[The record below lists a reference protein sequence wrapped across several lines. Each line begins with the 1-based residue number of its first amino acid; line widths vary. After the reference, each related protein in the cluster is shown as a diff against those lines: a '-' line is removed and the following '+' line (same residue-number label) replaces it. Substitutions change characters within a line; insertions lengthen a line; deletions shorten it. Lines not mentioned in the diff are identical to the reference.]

1 MQAGEPVMVTLAE
14 LARLKGVSKPAITK
28 RIKKLSA
35 EGLIA
40 VTVDGSNKR
49 VDLAAYD
56 RAIGATGSPAHE
68 QAAATAKAE
77 APAADTHSSTFR
89 DAQTLKAQ
97 ADARR
102 AVLDV
107 EERIGNLAPIK
118 GPGGIEDAMVEIG
131 QAIIAAIDLVGNHA
145 DKLTQAARSGGE
157 AAVRRQLRI
166 MRDELRGAMTKA
178 LAPII
183 EDGKAVEASG
193 GTETDLNG

>member
-77 APAADTHSSTFR
+77 ALAADTPSSAFR